1 MIKCTVTLGYLKH
14 HKVLK
19 TLQNLYKM
27 AALPGNIHPRHAHL
41 THSSHAQHT
50 QLHTSQ
56 EDNPPLSDTDTNQP
70 VPYTIQH
77 T

>member
-1 MIKCTVTLGYLKH
+1 MDKYTVTLGYLKH

-50 QLHTSQ
+50 QSHTSQ
-56 EDNPPLSDTDTNQP
+56 EDNPPLTDTETNQP
-70 VPYTIQH
+70 ATNTIQL